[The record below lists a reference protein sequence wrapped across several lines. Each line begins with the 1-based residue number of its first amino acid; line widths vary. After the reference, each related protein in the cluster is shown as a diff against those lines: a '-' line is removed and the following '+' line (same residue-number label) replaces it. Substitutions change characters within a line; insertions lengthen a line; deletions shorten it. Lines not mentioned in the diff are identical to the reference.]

1 MDLLKS
7 KAQDML
13 KTGHQSNA
21 VAETQEVF
29 DKFDNIS
36 NKVKVM
42 YNYFKIIILDYYY
55 NVIQISEITQSA

>member
-7 KAQDML
+7 KAHDML

-29 DKFDNIS
+29 NKFDNIAD
-36 NKVKVM
+36 KVKV
-42 YNYFKIIILDYYY
+42 III
-55 NVIQISEITQSA
+55 I